1 MQKNDAIKK
10 ICKVANQRAASDFSH
25 SEFMKRELLE
35 ILDYTF
41 QGDSMSQFV
50 LVEFQNGFY
59 IGDVVDGLWNGNGA
73 VYYAD
78 SNNLY
83 VGEWYNGRKH
93 GTGFYMMSE
102 GKCYYGDFNNNDFNG
117 EGTVTGRDGLEFSAI
132 FENGEI
138 RKIRTTKTAFT
149 YENNHY
155 DENGRLKNESGGC
168 MKWLSVI
175 LFIGLGLGV
184 YSYCSNWTEE
194 HEHAHA
200 IYNDNSGPTTTYI
213 CNAKRGLIVRE
224 SNSKTSQKIGYI
236 AFGDEVEVFELVE
249 DYAKVKFK
257 GGIGFVAQKYLS
269 PKNE

>member
-10 ICKVANQRAASDFSH
+10 IYNVANQRAASDFSH
-25 SEFMKRELLE
+25 SEFMKRELRE
-35 ILDYTF
+35 ILGYTF
-41 QGDSMSQFV
+41 QGDNISQFE
-50 LVEFQNGFY
+50 LVEFKNGFY
-59 IGDVVDGLWNGNGA
+59 IGDVVDSLWKGNGV

-83 VGEWYNGRKH
+83 VGEWNNGSKH

-117 EGTVTGRDGLEFSAI
+117 EGTITGRDGLEFSAI

-149 YENNHY
+149 YGNKHY

-168 MKWLSVI
+168 VRRFSVI
-175 LFIGLGLGV
+175 LFVGLGLGI
-184 YSYCSNWTEE
+184 YSYCSNWTEK

-200 IYNDNSGPTTTYI
+200 MYNDNSALITTYR
-213 CNAKRGLIVRE
+213 CNAKSGLIVRE
-224 SNSKTSQKIGYI
+224 LNNKTSQK
-236 AFGDEVEVFELVE
+236 
-249 DYAKVKFK
+249 
-257 GGIGFVAQKYLS
+257 
-269 PKNE
+269 

>member
-10 ICKVANQRAASDFSH
+10 IYNVANQRAVSDLSH
-25 SEFMKRELLE
+25 SEFVRGELHD
-35 ILDYTF
+35 ILNYIF
-41 QGDSMSQFV
+41 QGDNVSQYE
-50 LVEFQNGFY
+50 LIEFQNGFY

-73 VYYAD
+73 VYYAN

-83 VGEWYNGRKH
+83 VGGWRNGRKH
-93 GTGFYMMSE
+93 GTGFFMMSE
-102 GKCYYGDFNNNDFNG
+102 GKCYYGDFCNNDFNG
-117 EGTVTGRDGLEFSAI
+117 EGTITGRDGVEFSAI

-138 RKIRTTKTAFT
+138 RKVRTTKTAFT
-149 YENNHY
+149 YGNKHY
-155 DENGRLKNESGGC
+155 DENGRLKEESGGC
-168 MKWLSVI
+168 MRWLSVI

-184 YSYCSNWTEE
+184 YSYCSNWMEE

-236 AFGDEVEVFELVE
+236 AFDDEVEVLEIVE
-249 DYAKVKFK
+249 DFAKIKYN
-257 GGIGFVAQKYLS
+257 GEIGFVAQKYLS